1 MSFTSTKALSVYNA
15 IIYQRF
21 VPKVTPQHILLFLRE
36 HWDLGYRVEDVT
48 EGLQYLFKN
57 GFIREDQV
65 GGLRAAYRK
74 PDGQSL
80 KLRRCNED
88 RDLELQP

>member
-1 MSFTSTKALSVYNA
+1 MTTYASTKALSVYNA

-21 VPKVTPQHILLFLRE
+21 VPSLTPQHVLWFLRE
-36 HWDLGYRVEDVT
+36 HWDAAYKAEDVT
-48 EGLQYLFKN
+48 EGLRFLFTN
-57 GFIREDQV
+57 GFVKEEN
-65 GGLRAAYRK
+65 GSLRAAYRK

-88 RDLELQP
+88 RDLEIAT